1 MGMFTRTL
9 AAPPFGTL
17 RTEGQSKVWE
27 GEIDLPPLGRGFS
40 LRIHGTAGGPSAAQA
55 AAFPRVLQNA
65 RKIREQA
72 TPALVEFL
80 LECEVV
86 PEEVS
91 LTAANLWDFL
101 QPCFLEVHADD
112 YLGEQQSACAIGYAI
127 PWEQDQLVHID
138 VINGEFDDIHSE

>member
-17 RTEGQSKVWE
+17 RAEGQSKVWE
-27 GEIDLPPLGRGFS
+27 GEIDLPPLGQGFT
-40 LRIHGTAGGPSAAQA
+40 LRIHGVSTGPSPAQT
-55 AAFPRVLQNA
+55 AAFARVLENA
-65 RKIREQA
+65 GQIREQA
-72 TPALVEFL
+72 TPALIGFL

-86 PEEVS
+86 PDDVS
-91 LTAANLWDFL
+91 LTADTLWKFL
-101 QPCFLEVHADD
+101 EPCFLEVHADD
-112 YLGEQQSACAIGYAI
+112 YLGEPQSACAIGYAI